1 MNNDLMPKFFPTQD
15 DFRKWLKKHHSKES
29 ELLVGFYKKASGMP
43 SMTWSESVDQAL
55 CFGWIDSIRKSIDE
69 KRYSIRF
76 TPRKPTSIWSAVNI
90 RKVGVLKKKGLMY
103 EAGLIAFGLR
113 KKDKSRIYS
122 FESEI
127 KELPIDFLR
136 RFQQH
141 AGAWSFFLAQPA
153 SYRKVAMHWI
163 LSAKQESTQMA
174 RLEKVILASGKGIRL
189 WKY

>member
-1 MNNDLMPKFFPTQD
+1 MPKFFPTQD
-15 DFRKWLKKHHSKES
+15 DFRKWLEKHHSKES

-90 RKVGVLKKKGLMY
+90 RKVGILKKKGLMH
-103 EAGLIAFGLR
+103 ESGLIAFGLR